1 MVDIWSILTGQA
13 GSAAGRKAAT
23 SSSGAYQAPKVSAVK
38 SSAVY
43 QAPTVSAVKSS
54 AVYKPGTTT
63 STKYV
68 AGSPANMPSTSP
80 LSFAGETN
88 RFNNIQKGINVGSA
102 LGVAPTGSSGG
113 SGNAAVTTTVS
124 GGGGGGG
131 GINVSS
137 LFGPLFD
144 ALRQQRKLAESRY
157 AANSGQIQNLYGQL
171 IGARSADV
179 DDIDEAYKRLQQA
192 AASRGE
198 ATIGKMEAREATRL
212 SQNEAVLQSMGVA
225 GIGSSV
231 GDIASQSAGVA
242 QNVELMNQ
250 SNWAGMLDAMGKT
263 SQEIARADVT
273 SYGYAQMEDIAQLQ
287 AAKED
292 YLQNLAQ
299 QEFELKFQEQQAKL
313 QAQQAA
319 AANAARIQAANIRA
333 QGQAAEAAARA
344 EQQQYER
351 TTGYLKSENPVGQA
365 VGSAVLNGLINAN
378 EGQAIVAA
386 YSDWISNSPVAS
398 NPMTNRATALADLE
412 KNLKTNLSP
421 SQKSVLRT
429 AVSNTFNK

>member
-1 MVDIWSILTGQA
+1 MIIMG
-13 GSAAGRKAAT
+13 G
-23 SSSGAYQAPKVSAVK
+23 SSGNNLPKYGSTYQIPLKSTAPKV
-38 SSAVY
+38 
-43 QAPTVSAVKSS
+43 
-54 AVYKPGTTT
+54 GIT
-63 STKYV
+63 STYQIPRV
-68 AGSPANMPSTSP
+68 TPAVMPKTTP
-80 LSFAGETN
+80 LNKAADTGEIN

-102 LGVAPTGSSGG
+102 LGATKPTSFSGA
-113 SGNAAVTTTVS
+113 SGNAPVTTTVS
-124 GGGGGGG
+124 GGGGGG

-242 QNVELMNQ
+242 QDVELMNQ

-319 AANAARIQAANIRA
+319 AANAARVQAAQIRA
-333 QGQAAEAAARA
+333 QQSAAEAASK
-344 EQQQYER
+344 QQGAALGNFLKNADPITRIIVSATQAQMPVNAGKLTNAYDSFLANMGNPPR
-351 TTGYLKSENPVGQA
+351 GQLQWDANSAANAFATSPAATGLTQ
-365 VGSAVLNGLINAN
+365 
-378 EGQAIVAA
+378 
-386 YSDWISNSPVAS
+386 
-398 NPMTNRATALADLE
+398 LE
-412 KNLKTNLSP
+412 KRLIQEAIRDS
-421 SQKSVLRT
+421 
-429 AVSNTFNK
+429 F